1 MDRTTPI
8 RIDRGPVEL
17 VLRGLTTGDST
28 GHTAIAPIAPDATPP
43 DDAGD
48 ADLAAGST
56 DRLPPFDVTEILDE
70 PDAAPAGDGER
81 TVVTA
86 LPFPLRARLTGRADA
101 LDRLLASFDRAV
113 AERCLGFALV
123 TGAAGLGKSRLV
135 AELTRGVRT
144 RRPDACVLVAGDDAE
159 QPHGAIA
166 RLLAQRF
173 DLVPGE
179 PAADSQERIRAAV
192 AALLPAPRQL
202 EVTHLLAHLARVP
215 IDDSPVIAA
224 LAGSPQE
231 GSRRFLALRRFLA
244 ADAERRPLVL
254 VVEDLE
260 RCGAETVNLLQYLAA
275 GLGSAPVLLVAT
287 ASDALTAVH
296 PSFGDGEV
304 APDRIDLAPLPAGDA
319 ETVLRDLLRPLDRVP
334 EALLAHAAVLG
345 GSPRALHELVH
356 WMLEAGTIVRGLG
369 MTWKVEPARLASSVL
384 PASRE
389 ALVAA
394 RLAVMDPSE
403 RRTLEMAAAVG
414 DTLWQD
420 AVLAVHRAAAAG
432 TDPDG
437 PALDAIAA
445 TGDDGVAGRLAAL
458 VERGWLLEAP
468 TSRLP
473 GERELRFAYP
483 DLRDAVT
490 RATDDDARRR
500 HHAAAARWLELLPD
514 GGSADA
520 QEEIARHL
528 ELADQRTAAASRY
541 QRAADAARAA
551 FRNDRAVA
559 LYQRALACVG
569 DADVVTR
576 LRIWHDLGSVHELTG
591 DFDAALAAFERVQR
605 LAWVAASR
613 TQEAVAANR
622 IGRVWRRKGDL
633 KRALVALEHGHAL
646 FRACDDRR
654 GVAGSLDDIGTTLAL
669 LGRTDDAFGHITAG
683 LALRGKGGDPRSIAA
698 SLSNLGLLQKRRGQ
712 FAAAATCHR
721 EALELRR
728 QVGDRGGL
736 VVSLILLAQLDLERG
751 EVAEARSG
759 WTAALAEAE
768 AIGALP
774 LAAQALCHLGE
785 LAIAEGKLEE
795 ADRRLEHAAEIID
808 DIADRGLE
816 AVARRLQAQ
825 VAIQAG
831 REAPARELAQQALA
845 IATQAGLPEEE
856 ALSLVTLG
864 EVLSASL
871 YDADRT
877 EVVETPT
884 SSPAEPY
891 FRRAIELLRGLGSE
905 AELAKARGAYG
916 RFLVEHGQVGAGKD
930 LLREALAVLTRLG
943 TRHAAD
949 VERVLGSV

>member
-1 MDRTTPI
+1 MVLHSLSAGDRT
-8 RIDRGPVEL
+8 
-17 VLRGLTTGDST
+17 GLTAAS
-28 GHTAIAPIAPDATPP
+28 PDA
-43 DDAGD
+43 D

-70 PDAAPAGDGER
+70 DMAQPAADGER
-81 TVVTA
+81 TIVTA
-86 LPFPLRARLTGRADA
+86 LPFPLRARLTGTRPADA
-101 LDRLLASFDRAV
+101 LDRLLAHFDRATT
-113 AERCLGFALV
+113 ERALAFALV
-123 TGAAGLGKSRLV
+123 TGGAGMGKSRLV
-135 AELTRGVRT
+135 TELARAVRT
-144 RRPDACVLVAGDDAE
+144 RRPDACVLVAGDDAD

-179 PAADSQERIRAAV
+179 PPADSHERIRAGV
-192 AALLPAPRQL
+192 AAVLPAARQL

-224 LAGSPQE
+224 LSGSPQQ

-275 GLGSAPVLLVAT
+275 GLAAAPVLLVAT
-287 ASDALTAVH
+287 AGETLLERH

-304 APDRIDLAPLPAGDA
+304 APDRIELAPLAATDA
-319 ETVLRDLLRPLDRVP
+319 EALLRDLLRPLDKVP
-334 EALLAHAAVLG
+334 DALLGHAGALG

-356 WMLEAGTIVRGLG
+356 WLLEAGCIVRGLG
-369 MTWKVEPARLASSVL
+369 MTWTIEPGRLASTVL
-384 PASRE
+384 PATRE

-394 RLAVMDPSE
+394 RLAVMDASE
-403 RRTLEMAAAVG
+403 RRTLEIAAAIG
-414 DTLWQD
+414 DTLWQG
-420 AVLAVHRAAAAG
+420 AVLAAHRAAAAG
-432 TDPDG
+432 IDPDG
-437 PALDAIAA
+437 PPLDAIATA
-445 TGDDGVAGRLAAL
+445 GDDGVAARLSAL
-458 VERGWLLEAP
+458 AERGWLLVAP

-483 DLRDAVT
+483 DLREAVS
-490 RATDDDARRR
+490 RATDDAARRR
-500 HHAAAARWLELLPD
+500 DHAAAARWLELLPD
-514 GGSADA
+514 GGSGDA
-520 QEEIARHL
+520 QETIARHL
-528 ELADQRTAAASRY
+528 ELAGQATAAAGRY

-551 FRNDRAVA
+551 FRNERAVA

-576 LRIWHDLGSVHELTG
+576 LRLWHDLGSVHELTG

-605 LAWVAASR
+605 LAWVVASR

-669 LGRTDDAFGHITAG
+669 LGRTEDAFSHITAG
-683 LALRGKGGDPRSIAA
+683 LALRGKAGDRRSIAA

-728 QVGDRGGL
+728 QADDRGGI

-751 EVAEARSG
+751 DVAEARSG

-795 ADRRLEHAAEIID
+795 AARRLDHAVEIVE

-816 AVARRLQAQ
+816 ATARRLQAQ
-825 VAIQAG
+825 AAICAG
-831 REAPARELAQQALA
+831 RHGPARELAQRALS
-845 IATQAGLPEEE
+845 IATQASLPEEE
-856 ALSLVTLG
+856 ALALVTLG
-864 EVLSASL
+864 EVLSDSL
-871 YDADRT
+871 YDADVT
-877 EVVETPT
+877 EVIEVGATGA
-884 SSPAEPY
+884 AEPY
-891 FRRAIELLRGLGSE
+891 FRRAIDLLRGLGSE
-905 AELAKARGAYG
+905 AELAKAHGAYG
-916 RFLVEHGQVGAGKD
+916 RFLVEHGHVGAGKD

-949 VERVLGSV
+949 IERILGSV